1 MLRTRRNTVQTETC
15 KPSRADNLSERRMT
29 RLSTLKQP
37 TVRIV
42 EEELSTKVP
51 RPKRRTVPTKKLTTS
66 HVSSP
71 VSRATVLEHNQ
82 ASPLT
87 SCLGVD
93 ESNEQLVGREKERL
107 FVRDFIRNC
116 LVQNRSGNLY
126 ISGAPGTGKTAVV
139 LHEACHFEVAEKCRV
154 VHVNCMQLLSAVEVF
169 GQILSSLQKR
179 SNGKENRLT
188 TVDSTAVENAL
199 CKITRS
205 ALVILI
211 LDEVDQL
218 SSKSQDVLYRIFD
231 WPSTISSNLVIIGIA
246 NALDLPERLL
256 PRLKGKCHHPI
267 HLAFPPYSRTELTD
281 IVSARLSVSQPGVAT
296 KSQIDPLAIQL
307 CARKISAST
316 GDVRTALN
324 ICRRAIDLAA
334 QESRAC
340 TPGSV
345 AANTSTT
352 PNCPTPTLRHISLA
366 LQESKGYNTPV
377 RPATSTPHA
386 ESASNQ
392 TDIPLHHKLVIASA
406 YLIRKQRNQREISFG
421 QLCETY
427 SYICTSR
434 QLTRLEESELAA
446 VCVLLDARGLIHFT
460 TGKAAA
466 ATNLGTPARFRRVR
480 LRLDDRGVEQIL
492 SDNILFSA
500 ILHLT
505 LSN

>member
-15 KPSRADNLSERRMT
+15 KSLRANNLSERRMT

-42 EEELSTKVP
+42 EEELSDKILK
-51 RPKRRTVPTKKLTTS
+51 PKRRTVSTKKPTIN
-66 HVSSP
+66 HISSP
-71 VSRATVLEHNQ
+71 VSRTTVLEHNQ

-139 LHEACHFEVAEKCRV
+139 LHEAYHFEVAEKCRV

-169 GQILSSLQKR
+169 GHIFSSLQKR

-199 CKITRS
+199 CKVTRS

-231 WPSTISSNLVIIGIA
+231 WPSTISSKLVIIGIA

-256 PRLKGKCHHPI
+256 PRLKGKAHHPV

-281 IVSARLSVSQPGVAT
+281 IVSARLSVSQPGAT
-296 KSQIDPLAIQL
+296 ESQIDPLAIQL

-324 ICRRAIDLAA
+324 ICRRAIDLAV

-345 AANTSTT
+345 AANTTTT
-352 PNCPTPTLRHISLA
+352 PNCQTPTLRHISLA
-366 LQESKGYNTPV
+366 LQESKGYDTSL
-377 RPATSTPHA
+377 RPAAATPHA
-386 ESASNQ
+386 ESVNNQ

-460 TGKAAA
+460 AGKAAP